1 LDSTWLEWR
10 DIFGIPD
17 TIGKALRTAALTRSM
32 SASDWGQLLLLGFL
46 WGGSFFF
53 ARIAVAEIPPL
64 ALVLYRVSIA
74 TLVLHLWLRMRGI
87 SFSPALGR
95 PGPFLCLALLNN
107 VIPFSLIFTGQTEIG
122 AGLASVLYATTPL
135 WTILVANLLTADE
148 KLSTTKLV
156 GVGLGIAGAG
166 VMIGPS
172 LLSDFGGPAWAK
184 LAVIGA
190 AISYAL
196 AVVYAK
202 RFRDIKPSVVATGQL
217 TASTILMV
225 PIVFLLYRPGHIVTS
240 SIAIWTA
247 VCVLAVFTT
256 ALAFILYFNIIASA
270 GATNASLVTLL
281 VPASAIMLGAVFLGE
296 RLEPFEFVGMALI
309 LSSLLIIDGRLFRH

>member
-1 LDSTWLEWR
+1 MHT
-10 DIFGIPD
+10 
-17 TIGKALRTAALTRSM
+17 TALTRSM
-32 SASDWGQLLLLGFL
+32 SASDWGQLLLLGGL

-74 TLVLHLWLRMRGI
+74 ALVLHLWLQLRGI
-87 SFSPALGR
+87 SFSPALARAGS
-95 PGPFLCLALLNN
+95 FLCLALLNN
-107 VIPFSLIFTGQTEIG
+107 VIPFSLIFTGQTKIG

-135 WTILVANLLTADE
+135 WTMLAANLLTADE
-148 KLSTTKLV
+148 KLSAAKLA
-156 GVGLGIAGAG
+156 GIGLGIAGAA
-166 VMIGPS
+166 VMIGPG
-172 LLSDFGGPAWAK
+172 LLSDLGGPTWAK

-202 RFRDIKPSVVATGQL
+202 RFKDIKPSVVATGQL

-225 PIVFLLYRPGHIVTS
+225 PIVFLFYGPQDIVS
-240 SIAIWTA
+240 SSLSIWMA
-247 VCVLAVFTT
+247 VGVLAVFTT
-256 ALAFILYFNIIASA
+256 AFAFILYFNIIASA

-281 VPASAIMLGAVFLGE
+281 VPASAIMLGTAFLGE
-296 RLEPFEFVGMALI
+296 RLEPYEFAGLALI
-309 LSSLLIIDGRLFRH
+309 VSSLLVVDGRLFRR